1 MKKLLTIALVLVA
14 VAGMVFAQAA
24 AEDNYPNKNINLIVP
39 YGAGG
44 TTDLTARAIANG
56 MAQQLGVTINVNNVA
71 GSGGAIGSLQVQNAA
86 VDGYTILANGM
97 LAFTTMPI
105 QGFTDKTFR
114 EWDIWLA
121 TYAPNAIVVPADSP
135 FNTVVDLVEA
145 MRANPGQI
153 TFGTAGISTGGHF
166 GAEAMKAIAGADYKH
181 VTYNGGGP
189 AVNGVLAGEVQVCS
203 QLLAEDKDHII
214 SGALKCLCV
223 LSEEDIEIAPGI
235 VCESITKYYPEES
248 KGYVPMGEVT
258 GICVPKGLPET
269 TLAKLDA
276 AFEYAVAQQ
285 EVADFCALKSFS
297 LIPMNR
303 EESQKY
309 LESFTSRV
317 AYLLWDAGAVAIDPA
332 TVGINR

>member
-1 MKKLLTIALVLVA
+1 MKKLLAITLVLALA
-14 VAGMVFAQAA
+14 VCSVFARGA

-56 MAQQLGVTINVNNVA
+56 MSQKLGVTINVNNVA

-97 LAFTTMPI
+97 LAFTTMPV

-114 EWDIWLA
+114 DWDIWLA
-121 TYAPNAIVVPADSP
+121 TYAPNAIVVPANSP
-135 FNTVVDLVEA
+135 FNTITDLIEA
-145 MRANPGQI
+145 MKAHPGDI

-166 GAEAMKAIAGADYKH
+166 GAEALKAIAGADYKH

-189 AVNGVLAGEVQVCS
+189 AINAILAGEVQVCP
-203 QLLAEDKDHII
+203 QLLAETKDHII

-223 LSEEDIEIAPGI
+223 LSAEDIEIAPGV
-235 VCESITKYYPEES
+235 VCESIAKYYPEES
-248 KGYVPMGEVT
+248 RAYVPMGEVT
-258 GICVPKGLPET
+258 GIAIPKGLPES

-276 AFEYAVAQQ
+276 AFEYAVAQR

-297 LIPMNR
+297 FIPMTR
-303 EESQKY
+303 AESQKY
-309 LESFTSRV
+309 LESFASRV
-317 AYLLWDAGAVAIDPA
+317 CYLLWDAGAVAIDPA